1 MTFRV
6 TFTDRPPLV
15 LHECEE
21 GPLHMDLLNM
31 RHHKGPHKILYY
43 CLCLAGFFFFV
54 KPAREVKTCVGCD
67 NTYNTY

>member
-31 RHHKGPHKILYY
+31 RHHKGSHKILYY
-43 CLCLAGFFFFV
+43 CLCLAVFLCFFFLLYLPEKSRLV
-54 KPAREVKTCVGCD
+54 
-67 NTYNTY
+67 